1 MSSRLEIKNVR
12 LSQGSVDVE
21 WGDGHISNYDAR
33 YLRINCGCAECVD
46 EWSKRSL
53 LDPATLPADIH
64 AEDYL
69 IVGQYAIQLLWS
81 DTHYTGIYPFDLL
94 MDICQ
99 CPQCSDD
106 PMPSKN
112 N

>member
-1 MSSRLEIKNVR
+1 MLKITNVE
-12 LSQGSVDVE
+12 LGDKIIQIEWNNGHKSQFGTK
-21 WGDGHISNYDAR
+21 
-33 YLRINCGCAECVD
+33 YLRTNCGCAECVD

-99 CPQCSDD
+99 CPQCNDD

-112 N
+112 ID